1 MSKNPNRVLAVIIG
15 FVILAVAV
23 ATLLSAT
30 KTAVVL
36 DRSTPTGSVQIY
48 LKAILSGKNVAA
60 AKMLSP
66 SSTCTIEDVD
76 RAHVVHTARVLL
88 LDATTNGGNAE
99 VRVRVEIPSVD
110 PLGDSMTE
118 DHTFR
123 LINMNRSW
131 LLTGVPWP
139 LYDCG
144 MAAK

>member
-1 MSKNPNRVLAVIIG
+1 MVVIIG
-15 FVILAVAV
+15 FVILAVTIV
-23 ATLLSAT
+23 TLLSAT

-48 LKAILSGKNVAA
+48 LKAILAGRNVAA
-60 AKMLSP
+60 AEMLSS

-76 RAHVVHTARVLL
+76 RVHVVHTARVLL
-88 LDATTNGGNAE
+88 LDAITNGGNAE
-99 VRVRVEIPSVD
+99 VRVRVEIPSD
-110 PLGDSMTE
+110 GPLGDSVTE

-123 LINMNRSW
+123 LINMNRLW